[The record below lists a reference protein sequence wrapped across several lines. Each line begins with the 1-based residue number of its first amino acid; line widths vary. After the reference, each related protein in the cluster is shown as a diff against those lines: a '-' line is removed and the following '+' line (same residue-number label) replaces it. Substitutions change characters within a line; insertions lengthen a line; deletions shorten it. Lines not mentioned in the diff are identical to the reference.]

1 MARIA
6 GIVVLLKEM
15 PGLLMFI
22 LKEDNMSKPRNTD
35 YRQIVRNMPVQE
47 VDGLFETF
55 QNCQTRT
62 AQETEIMNI
71 LEAEI
76 ERRIAR
82 WEVAYV

>member
-1 MARIA
+1 MKLYRTPA
-6 GIVVLLKEM
+6 E
-15 PGLLMFI
+15 
-22 LKEDNMSKPRNTD
+22 
-35 YRQIVRNMPVQE
+35 YRQIVGTMPIQA

-55 QNCQTRT
+55 QNSTTRT
-62 AQETEIMNI
+62 AQETEIMNV

>member
-1 MARIA
+1 MENNMKLYRTPAEYRK
-6 GIVVLLKEM
+6 IVGTM
-15 PGLLMFI
+15 PI
-22 LKEDNMSKPRNTD
+22 
-35 YRQIVRNMPVQE
+35 QE

-55 QNCQTRT
+55 QNSTTRT
-62 AQETEIMNI
+62 AQETQIMNI

>member
-1 MARIA
+1 
-6 GIVVLLKEM
+6 
-15 PGLLMFI
+15 MFI
-22 LKEDNMSKPRNTD
+22 LKEDNMKL
-35 YRQIVRNMPVQE
+35 YRTPAEYKQIVSTMPIQE

-55 QNCQTRT
+55 QNSTSRT
-62 AQETEIMNI
+62 IEETQIMNI

>member
-1 MARIA
+1 MKLYRTAA
-6 GIVVLLKEM
+6 E
-15 PGLLMFI
+15 
-22 LKEDNMSKPRNTD
+22 
-35 YRQIVRNMPVQE
+35 YRQIVSTMPIQE

-55 QNCQTRT
+55 QNSTTRT
-62 AQETEIMNI
+62 AQETEIMNV

>member
-1 MARIA
+1 M
-6 GIVVLLKEM
+6 VMK
-15 PGLLMFI
+15 
-22 LKEDNMSKPRNTD
+22 K
-35 YRQIVRNMPVQE
+35 YRTAVEYKQIVGTMPIQE

-62 AQETEIMNI
+62 AEETRIMNV

>member
-1 MARIA
+1 M
-6 GIVVLLKEM
+6 EN
-15 PGLLMFI
+15 
-22 LKEDNMSKPRNTD
+22 NMKL
-35 YRQIVRNMPVQE
+35 YRTPAEYKQIVGTMPIQE

-55 QNCQTRT
+55 QNCLTRT

>member
-1 MARIA
+1 MKLYRTPA
-6 GIVVLLKEM
+6 E
-15 PGLLMFI
+15 
-22 LKEDNMSKPRNTD
+22 
-35 YRQIVRNMPVQE
+35 YRQIVGTMPSQE

-62 AQETEIMNI
+62 AEETKIMNI

>member
-1 MARIA
+1 MKLYRTPAEYRK
-6 GIVVLLKEM
+6 IVGTM
-15 PGLLMFI
+15 PI
-22 LKEDNMSKPRNTD
+22 
-35 YRQIVRNMPVQE
+35 QE

-55 QNCQTRT
+55 QTSTTRT
-62 AQETEIMNI
+62 AQETEIMTI

>member
-1 MARIA
+1 
-6 GIVVLLKEM
+6 V
-15 PGLLMFI
+15 
-22 LKEDNMSKPRNTD
+22 SKYLTAAE
-35 YRQIVRNMPVQE
+35 YKQIVGNMPIQE

-62 AQETEIMNI
+62 AEETKIMNV

>member
-1 MARIA
+1 
-6 GIVVLLKEM
+6 
-15 PGLLMFI
+15 
-22 LKEDNMSKPRNTD
+22 MSKYLTPAE
-35 YRQIVRNMPVQE
+35 YRKIVGTMPIQE

-55 QNCQTRT
+55 QNSTTRT
-62 AQETEIMNI
+62 TQETEIMNV

>member
-1 MARIA
+1 MKLYRTAT
-6 GIVVLLKEM
+6 E
-15 PGLLMFI
+15 
-22 LKEDNMSKPRNTD
+22 
-35 YRQIVRNMPVQE
+35 YRQIVSTMPIQE

-55 QNCQTRT
+55 QNCSTRT

>member
-1 MARIA
+1 
-6 GIVVLLKEM
+6 
-15 PGLLMFI
+15 
-22 LKEDNMSKPRNTD
+22 MSKHRTAAE
-35 YRQIVRNMPVQE
+35 YKQIVGIMPIQE

-55 QNCQTRT
+55 QNSTTRT

>member
-1 MARIA
+1 MKLYRTVAEYKE
-6 GIVVLLKEM
+6 IVGTM
-15 PGLLMFI
+15 PI
-22 LKEDNMSKPRNTD
+22 
-35 YRQIVRNMPVQE
+35 QE

-55 QNCQTRT
+55 KNCTTRT
-62 AQETEIMNI
+62 AEETKIMNI

>member
-1 MARIA
+1 MK
-6 GIVVLLKEM
+6 L
-15 PGLLMFI
+15 
-22 LKEDNMSKPRNTD
+22 
-35 YRQIVRNMPVQE
+35 YRTPAEYQEIVRTMPIQE

-55 QNCQTRT
+55 QNSTTRT
-62 AQETEIMNI
+62 AQETRIMNI

>member
-1 MARIA
+1 
-6 GIVVLLKEM
+6 
-15 PGLLMFI
+15 
-22 LKEDNMSKPRNTD
+22 MSK
-35 YRQIVRNMPVQE
+35 YRTAAEYCQIIGTMPIQE

-62 AQETEIMNI
+62 ARETEIMNV

-76 ERRIAR
+76 ERRIAN

>member
-1 MARIA
+1 MMENNMKLYRTPEQYKE
-6 GIVVLLKEM
+6 IVGTM
-15 PGLLMFI
+15 PI
-22 LKEDNMSKPRNTD
+22 
-35 YRQIVRNMPVQE
+35 QE
-47 VDGLFETF
+47 IDGLFETF

-62 AQETEIMNI
+62 AQETQIMNI

>member
-1 MARIA
+1 MKQYRTAVEYKE
-6 GIVVLLKEM
+6 IVSTM
-15 PGLLMFI
+15 PI
-22 LKEDNMSKPRNTD
+22 
-35 YRQIVRNMPVQE
+35 QE

-55 QNCQTRT
+55 QNSTTRT
-62 AQETEIMNI
+62 AQETEIMNV

>member
-1 MARIA
+1 
-6 GIVVLLKEM
+6 
-15 PGLLMFI
+15 
-22 LKEDNMSKPRNTD
+22 MSK
-35 YRQIVRNMPVQE
+35 YRTSAEYREIVGAMPIQE

-55 QNCQTRT
+55 KNCQTRT
-62 AQETEIMNI
+62 AQETQIMDI

>member
-1 MARIA
+1 MSQYRTVAEY
-6 GIVVLLKEM
+6 KE
-15 PGLLMFI
+15 
-22 LKEDNMSKPRNTD
+22 
-35 YRQIVRNMPVQE
+35 IVRTMPVQE

-55 QNCQTRT
+55 QNCSTRT
-62 AQETEIMNI
+62 AQETQIMDI